1 MSLSESNNP
10 YCGAYEGM
18 DTVIIGLPQSG
29 KTTLFN
35 ALTLGKSDASG
46 ASGSATEM
54 HVGVVKVPDPRLE
67 CLAGIYNPRKVVP
80 AEIRYI
86 DLPGPESMAKS
97 QGISGRYRN
106 ILQSATAFLVVVRAF
121 ANDAVA
127 HPTGEVDPAK
137 DLETMLNE
145 LSFADLEVLERAST
159 RLSDQMNKTK
169 PADRPTVI
177 RHKDAVDKARA
188 GLEDGIPARLQ
199 TFTDSERA
207 VLVNYQLLTDKKVIA
222 VFNTDEGAED
232 VSIAD
237 LGLDPELVRGVGTV
251 SVSARIEAELGM
263 MDADEAD
270 EFRADLELGE
280 AATSQ
285 VINAS
290 YDTLG
295 LVSFLTVGDDEV
307 RAWSVPGGMPAV
319 DAAGVIH
326 TDFTRGFIRAEVI
339 AYDDFSACGSMA
351 QGRKEGLLRS
361 EGKTY
366 PVRDGDIINFL
377 VNT

>member
-1 MSLSESNNP
+1 
-10 YCGAYEGM
+10 M

-54 HVGVVKVPDPRLE
+54 HLGVVKVPDPRLDS
-67 CLAGIYNPRKVVP
+67 LAAVYNPRKVVP
-80 AEIRYI
+80 AEIRYT

-97 QGISGRYRN
+97 QGIGGRYRN

-121 ANDAVA
+121 NNDSVP
-127 HPTGEVDPAK
+127 HPAGEVNPAK
-137 DLETMLNE
+137 DLEAMLGE
-145 LSFADLEVLERAST
+145 LAFADLEVLERAST
-159 RLSDQMNKTK
+159 RLADQMNKTK

-177 RHKDAVDKARA
+177 RHKDAVEKARA
-188 GLEDGIPARLQ
+188 GLDGGVPVRLQ

-207 VLVNYQLLTDKKVIA
+207 VLVNYQLLTDKNIIA
-222 VFNTDEGAED
+222 VFNTDEDGASM
-232 VSIAD
+232 SIAD
-237 LGLDPELVRGVGTV
+237 LDLDPDLTRGVGEV
-251 SVSARIEAELGM
+251 SISARIEAELAM
-263 MDADEAD
+263 MDADEAA
-270 EFRADLELGE
+270 EFRADLELGD
-280 AATSQ
+280 AATEQ
-285 VINAS
+285 VIRAS

-295 LVSFLTVGDDEV
+295 LVSFLTVGEDEV
-307 RAWSVPGGMPAV
+307 RAWSVPGGVPAV

-339 AYDDFSACGSMA
+339 AYDDFSVCGSLT

>member
-1 MSLSESNNP
+1 MP
-10 YCGAYEGM
+10 GTHVCKARRIM

-29 KTTLFN
+29 KSTLFD
-35 ALTLGKSDASG
+35 ALTLGKSDSSG

-54 HVGVVKVPDPRLE
+54 HMGVVKVPDPRLE
-67 CLAGIYNPRKVVP
+67 SLAEIYNPKKVVP

-106 ILQSATAFLVVVRAF
+106 ILQSATSFLVVVRAF
-121 ANDAVA
+121 ENDAVA
-127 HPTGEVDPAK
+127 HPTGEIDPAR

-145 LSFADLEVLERAST
+145 LTFADLEVLERAAT
-159 RLSDQMNKTK
+159 RMSDQMNKTK
-169 PADRPTVI
+169 PADRPTLM
-177 RHKDAVDKARA
+177 RHKDAVEKARA
-188 GLEDGIPARLQ
+188 GLEDGMPVRLQ
-199 TFTDSERA
+199 DLTDSERA
-207 VLVNYQLLTDKKVIA
+207 FLINYQLLTDKNIIA
-222 VFNTDEGAED
+222 VFNISEGGD
-232 VSIAD
+232 DLKIAD
-237 LGLDPELVRGVGTV
+237 MNLDANLTRGVGEV
-251 SVSARIEAELGM
+251 SISARIEAELAV
-263 MDADEAD
+263 MDFEEAS
-270 EFRADLELGE
+270 EFRADLELGDP
-280 AATSQ
+280 ATSR
-285 VINAS
+285 VIQTS

-307 RAWSVPGGMPAV
+307 RAWSVPGGLPAV

-339 AYDDFSACGSMA
+339 AYDDFNSCGSMA

-377 VNT
+377 INT

>member
-1 MSLSESNNP
+1 
-10 YCGAYEGM
+10 M

-54 HVGVVKVPDPRLE
+54 HMGVVKVPDPRLE
-67 CLAGIYNPRKVVP
+67 SLASVYRPRKVVP
-80 AEIRYI
+80 AEIKYT

-106 ILQSATAFLVVVRAF
+106 VLQSATSFLLVVRAF
-121 ANDAVA
+121 ANDAVP
-127 HPTGEVDPAK
+127 HPTGAVDPAR
-137 DLETMLNE
+137 DLETMLTE

-159 RLSDQMNKTK
+159 RIADQMNKTK
-169 PADRPTVI
+169 PADRPTVL
-177 RHKDAVDKARA
+177 RHKEAVEKARD
-188 GLEDGIPARLQ
+188 GLSNGLPVRLQ
-199 TFTDSERA
+199 SFTDSERA
-207 VLVNYQLLTDKKVIA
+207 FLVNYQLLTEKNVIA
-222 VFNTDEGAED
+222 VFNNDEGAD
-232 VSIAD
+232 DIRIAD
-237 LGLDPELVRGVGTV
+237 LDVDPDLVRGVGEV
-251 SVSARIEAELGM
+251 SISARIEAELGL
-263 MDADEAD
+263 MDADEAA
-270 EFRADLELGE
+270 EFRADLDLGE
-280 AATSQ
+280 SATSQ
-285 VINAS
+285 VIHTS

-295 LVSFLTVGDDEV
+295 LVSFLTVGEDEV
-307 RAWSVPGGMPAV
+307 RAWSVPGGIPAL

-339 AYDDFSACGSMA
+339 AYDDFCSCGSMV

>member
-1 MSLSESNNP
+1 
-10 YCGAYEGM
+10 M

-54 HVGVVKVPDPRLE
+54 HMGVVKVPDPRLDK
-67 CLAGIYNPRKVVP
+67 LADIFHPRKKVN

-97 QGISGRYRN
+97 QGISGKYRN
-106 ILQSATAFLVVVRAF
+106 ILQSATAFLLVVRAF
-121 ANDAVA
+121 TNDAVP
-127 HPTGEVDPAK
+127 HPTGEVNPGQ

-145 LSFADLEVLERAST
+145 LTFADLEMLERASA
-159 RLSDQMNKTK
+159 RLADQVNKTK
-169 PADRPTVI
+169 PAERPAVV
-177 RHKDAVDKARA
+177 RHKEAVEKARL
-188 GLEDGIPARLQ
+188 GLEQGVPARLQ
-199 TFTDSERA
+199 SFTDSERA
-207 VLVNYQLLTDKKVIA
+207 MLANYQLLTDKQIIA

-232 VSIAD
+232 ICMD
-237 LGLDPELVRGVGTV
+237 RLGLGEDVLRGVGEV
-251 SVSARIEAELGM
+251 CISARIEAELGM
-263 MDADEAD
+263 MDEEEAA
-270 EFRADLELGE
+270 EFRADLELGD
-280 AATSQ
+280 AATDQ

-339 AYDDFSACGSMA
+339 AYEDFSACGSIA

>member
-1 MSLSESNNP
+1 
-10 YCGAYEGM
+10 M

-46 ASGSATEM
+46 ATGSATEM
-54 HVGVVKVPDPRLE
+54 HMGVVKVPDPRLDS
-67 CLAGIYNPRKVVP
+67 LAEVYHPRKVVP

-106 ILQSATAFLVVVRAF
+106 ILQSATAFLLVVRAF
-121 ANDAVA
+121 TNDAVP
-127 HPTGEVDPAK
+127 HPSGEVDPAK

-145 LSFADLEVLERAST
+145 LAFADLEVLERAST
-159 RLSDQMNKTK
+159 RLADQVNKTK
-169 PADRPTVI
+169 PAERPAVV
-177 RHKDAVDKARA
+177 RQKDAVDKAR
-188 GLEDGIPARLQ
+188 LELEQGIPVRLQ
-199 TFTDSERA
+199 DFSDSERA
-207 VLVNYQLLTDKKVIA
+207 VLANYQLLTDKKIIA
-222 VFNTDEGAED
+222 VFNTDEGADD
-232 VSIAD
+232 VRIAD
-237 LGLDPELVRGVGTV
+237 LKFSQDLVRGVGEV
-251 SVSARIEAELGM
+251 CISARIEAELGM
-263 MDADEAD
+263 MDEAEAA
-270 EFRADLELGE
+270 EFRQDLELGD
-280 AATSQ
+280 AATYQ

-339 AYDDFSACGSMA
+339 TYDDFSACGSMA

>member
-1 MSLSESNNP
+1 
-10 YCGAYEGM
+10 M

-35 ALTLGKSDASG
+35 ALTLGKSDSSG
-46 ASGSATEM
+46 ASGSAMEM
-54 HVGVVKVPDPRLE
+54 HMGVVKVPDPRLDD
-67 CLAGIYNPRKVVP
+67 LAVIFHPRKKVP

-121 ANDAVA
+121 TNEAVA
-127 HPTGEVDPAK
+127 HPTGEVDPGK
-137 DLETMLNE
+137 DLETMLGE

-159 RLSDQMNKTK
+159 RIADQMNKTK
-169 PADRPTVI
+169 PADRPAAL
-177 RHKDAVDKARA
+177 RQKDAIDKARK
-188 GLEDGIPARLQ
+188 GLEDGIPVRLQ
-199 TFTDSERA
+199 GFTDSERS
-207 VLVNYQLLTDKKVIA
+207 VLANYQLLTDKNVIA
-222 VFNTDEGAED
+222 VFNTDEGGDE
-232 VSIAD
+232 IRIEN
-237 LGLDPELVRGVGTV
+237 LGLDPDVVRGVGSV
-251 SVSARIEAELGM
+251 SISARIEAELGM
-263 MDADEAD
+263 MELEEAA

-280 AATSQ
+280 PATSQ

-339 AYDDFSACGSMA
+339 GYDDFSVCGSIA

>member
-1 MSLSESNNP
+1 ME
-10 YCGAYEGM
+10 
-18 DTVIIGLPQSG
+18 TVIIGLPQSG

-54 HVGVVKVPDPRLE
+54 HMGVVKVPDQRLDA
-67 CLAGIYNPRKVVP
+67 LASVYNPKKVVP

-121 ANDAVA
+121 ANEAVP
-127 HPTGEVDPAK
+127 HPSGDVDPAR

-145 LSFADLEVLERAST
+145 LAFADLEVLERAST
-159 RLSDQMNKTK
+159 RLADQMNKTK
-169 PADRPTVI
+169 AAERPAAI
-177 RHKDAVDKARA
+177 RHKDVVDKTRKN
-188 GLEDGIPARLQ
+188 LEDGIPVRIQ
-199 TFTDSERA
+199 EFTDSERA
-207 VLVNYQLLTDKKVIA
+207 ILVNYQLLTDKQVIA
-222 VFNTDEGAED
+222 VFNVDEGADDLHVDE
-232 VSIAD
+232 
-237 LGLDPELVRGVGTV
+237 LGLDLELIRGVGEV
-251 SVSARIEAELGM
+251 SICARTEAELGM
-263 MDADEAD
+263 MDPDEAA

-280 AATSQ
+280 SATSQ
-285 VINAS
+285 VIKAS

-295 LVSFLTVGDDEV
+295 LVSFLTVGPDEV
-307 RAWSVPGGMPAV
+307 RAWSVPGGIPAV

-339 AYDDFSACGSMA
+339 AYDDFCACGGMA
-351 QGRKEGLLRS
+351 QGRKGGLLRS

>member
-1 MSLSESNNP
+1 
-10 YCGAYEGM
+10 M

-35 ALTLGKSDASG
+35 ALTLGKSDSSG

-54 HVGVVKVPDPRLE
+54 HMGVVKVPDPRLDD
-67 CLAGIYNPRKVVP
+67 LAQIYVPRKVVP

-121 ANDAVA
+121 NNAAVP
-127 HPTGEVDPAK
+127 HPDGEVNPAR
-137 DLETMLNE
+137 DLEAMLNE
-145 LSFADLEVLERAST
+145 LSFADMEVLERAST
-159 RLSDQMNKTK
+159 RLADQVNKTK
-169 PADRPTVI
+169 PADRPMVV
-177 RHKDAVDKARA
+177 RQKDAVDKARA
-188 GLEDGIPARLQ
+188 GLEQGIPVRMQ
-199 TFTDSERA
+199 DFTDSERG
-207 VLVNYQLLTDKKVIA
+207 VLVNYQLLSDKKVIA
-222 VFNTDEGAED
+222 VFNTDEGADEIR
-232 VSIAD
+232 IAG
-237 LGLDPELVRGVGTV
+237 LGLDERMVQGVGEV
-251 SVSARIEAELGM
+251 SISARIEAELGM
-263 MDADEAD
+263 MDEEEAA
-270 EFRADLELGE
+270 EFRADLDLGE

-285 VINAS
+285 VIRAS

-307 RAWSVPGGMPAV
+307 RAWSVLGGMPAV
-319 DAAGVIH
+319 EAAGAIH

-339 AYDDFSACGSMA
+339 AYDDFHACGSIA

>member
-1 MSLSESNNP
+1 
-10 YCGAYEGM
+10 M

-54 HVGVVKVPDPRLE
+54 RLGVVKVPDPRLE
-67 CLAGIYNPRKVVP
+67 RLAAVYRPRKVVP
-80 AEIRYI
+80 AEIRYA

-97 QGISGRYRN
+97 QGIGGRYRN
-106 ILQSATAFLVVVRAF
+106 ILQSATAFLMVVRAF
-121 ANDAVA
+121 SSDSVP
-127 HPTGEVDPAK
+127 HPTGEVNPAR
-137 DLETMLNE
+137 DLETMLGE
-145 LSFADLEVLERAST
+145 LVFADLEVLERASI
-159 RLSDQMNKTK
+159 RLAEQMNKTK

-177 RHKDAVDKARA
+177 RHKDAVEKARA
-188 GLEDGIPARLQ
+188 GLDSGIPARLQ
-199 TFTDSERA
+199 TFTDSERS
-207 VLVNYQLLTDKKVIA
+207 VLVNYQLLTDKNVIA
-222 VFNTDEGAED
+222 VFNTDENGQHIR
-232 VSIAD
+232 IAD
-237 LGLDPELVRGVGTV
+237 LHLDPNLVQGLGEVNI
-251 SVSARIEAELGM
+251 SARIEAELAM
-263 MDADEAD
+263 MDPEEAA
-270 EFRADLELGE
+270 EFRADLDLGDP
-280 AATSQ
+280 ATSQ
-285 VINAS
+285 VIRAS

-295 LVSFLTVGDDEV
+295 LVSFLTVGEDEV
-307 RAWSVPGGMPAV
+307 RAWSVPGGLPAV
-319 DAAGVIH
+319 AAAGVIH

-339 AYDDFSACGSMA
+339 AYDDFNACGSMA

>member
-1 MSLSESNNP
+1 
-10 YCGAYEGM
+10 M

-54 HVGVVKVPDPRLE
+54 HMGVVKVPDSRLDS
-67 CLAGIYNPRKVVP
+67 LAEVYRPRKVVP
-80 AEIRYI
+80 AEIRYT

-106 ILQSATAFLVVVRAF
+106 ILQSATAFVIVVRAF
-121 ANDAVA
+121 TNDAVA
-127 HPTGEVDPAK
+127 HPTGEVNPAA

-145 LSFADLEVLERAST
+145 LTFADLEVLERAT
-159 RLSDQMNKTK
+159 DRLADQINKTK
-169 PADRPTVI
+169 PADRPTVM
-177 RHKDAVDKARA
+177 RHRDAVAKARA
-188 GLEDGIPARLQ
+188 GLENGVPMRLQ
-199 TFTDSERA
+199 GFTDSERA
-207 VLVNYQLLTDKKVIA
+207 ILVNYQLLTDKNVIV
-222 VFNTDEGAED
+222 VFNTDEGAD
-232 VSIAD
+232 DIRLAD
-237 LGLDPELVRGVGTV
+237 LGLDPELARGLGEV
-251 SVSARIEAELGM
+251 SISARIESELGM
-263 MDADEAD
+263 MDAGEAD
-270 EFRADLELGE
+270 EFREDLGLGE

-285 VINAS
+285 VIKAS

-307 RAWSVPGGMPAV
+307 RAWSVPGGLPAV
-319 DAAGVIH
+319 QAAGVIH

-339 AYDDFSACGSMA
+339 AYDDFSDCGSMA
-351 QGRKEGLLRS
+351 QGRKEGLVRS

-366 PVRDGDIINFL
+366 PVHDGDIINFL

>member
-1 MSLSESNNP
+1 
-10 YCGAYEGM
+10 M

-35 ALTLGKSDASG
+35 ALTLGKSDATG
-46 ASGSATEM
+46 TSGSATEM
-54 HVGVVKVPDPRLE
+54 HMGVVKVPDPRLDS
-67 CLAGIYNPRKVVP
+67 LAEVYNPRKVVP

-97 QGISGRYRN
+97 QGISGKYRN
-106 ILQSATAFLVVVRAF
+106 ILQSATAFLVAVRAF
-121 ANDAVA
+121 SNEAVA
-127 HPTGEVDPAK
+127 HPIGDVDPAR

-145 LSFADLEVLERAST
+145 LSFADLEVLERASI
-159 RLSDQMNKTK
+159 RLGDQMHKTK
-169 PADRPTVI
+169 PADRPAAV
-177 RHKDAVDKARA
+177 RHKDAVEKARA
-188 GLEDGIPARLQ
+188 GLEDGVPVRLQ
-199 TFTDSERA
+199 SFTDSERA
-207 VLVNYQLLTDKKVIA
+207 ILVNYQLLTDKNVIA
-222 VFNTDEGAED
+222 VFNTDEDAD
-232 VSIAD
+232 DIRIAD
-237 LGLDPELVRGVGTV
+237 LGLDHNLVQGVGEV
-251 SVSARIEAELGM
+251 NISARIEAELAM
-263 MDADEAD
+263 MDADEAA
-270 EFRADLELGE
+270 EFRADLELGDS
-280 AATSQ
+280 ATRQ
-285 VINAS
+285 VINES
-290 YDTLG
+290 YHTLG

-339 AYDDFSACGSMA
+339 AYDDFSVCGSMA
-351 QGRKEGLLRS
+351 QGRKEGRLRS

>member
-1 MSLSESNNP
+1 
-10 YCGAYEGM
+10 M

-46 ASGSATEM
+46 ASGSATELHM
-54 HVGVVKVPDPRLE
+54 GVVKVPDPRLGS
-67 CLAGIYNPRKVVP
+67 LAEVYQPRKIVP

-86 DLPGPESMAKS
+86 DLPGPEAMARS

-106 ILQSATAFLVVVRAF
+106 ILQSATAFLLVVRAF
-121 ANDAVA
+121 ANDAVP
-127 HPTGEVDPAK
+127 HPGGELNPGR

-145 LSFADLEVLERAST
+145 LAFADLEVLERASA
-159 RLSDQMNKTK
+159 RLADQLNKTK
-169 PADRPTVI
+169 SADRPAVI
-177 RHKDAVDKARA
+177 RQREAVDKARA
-188 GLEDGIPARLQ
+188 GLDDGIPARRQ
-199 TFTDSERA
+199 AFTDSERA
-207 VLVNYQLLTDKKVIA
+207 ILANYQLLTDKNIIV
-222 VFNTDEGAED
+222 VFNTDEGADDISIGGLGLEPD
-232 VSIAD
+232 LTQDVGHVSI
-237 LGLDPELVRGVGTV
+237 
-251 SVSARIEAELGM
+251 SARIEAELGM
-263 MDADEAD
+263 MDPDEAD
-270 EFRADLELGE
+270 EFRADLGLGE
-280 AATSQ
+280 PATSK
-285 VINAS
+285 VIRAS

-295 LVSFLTVGDDEV
+295 LVSFLTVGADEV

-339 AYDDFSACGSMA
+339 TYDDFCACGNMV
-351 QGRKEGLLRS
+351 QGRREGLVRS

>member
-1 MSLSESNNP
+1 
-10 YCGAYEGM
+10 M

-46 ASGSATEM
+46 GSGSAHEM
-54 HVGVVKVPDPRLE
+54 HMGVVKVPDPRLDS
-67 CLAGIYNPRKVVP
+67 LAEVYNPRKIVP
-80 AEIRYI
+80 AEITYI
-86 DLPGPESMAKS
+86 DLPGPESMVKS
-97 QGISGRYRN
+97 QGISGKYRN
-106 ILQSATAFLVVVRAF
+106 ILQSATAFVVVVRAF
-121 ANDAVA
+121 SNDAVA
-127 HPTGEVDPAK
+127 HPAGEVDPGR

-159 RLSDQMNKTK
+159 RLADQMNKTK
-169 PADRPTVI
+169 PADRPMAVKHRDTVE
-177 RHKDAVDKARA
+177 KARV
-188 GLEDGIPARLQ
+188 GLENGVPVRLQ
-199 TFTDSERA
+199 EFTDSERA
-207 VLVNYQLLTDKKVIA
+207 ILVNYQLLTDKRIIA
-222 VFNTDEGAED
+222 VFNIDEDGGP
-232 VSIAD
+232 VRIAD
-237 LGLDPELVRGVGTV
+237 LELEEDLVRGVGQV
-251 SVSARIEAELGM
+251 SISARIEAELGM
-263 MDADEAD
+263 MDAAEAE

-280 AATSQ
+280 SAMSQ
-285 VINAS
+285 VIQTS

-295 LVSFLTVGDDEV
+295 LVSFLTVGEDEV
-307 RAWSVPGGMPAV
+307 RAWSVPGGLPAV

-339 AYDDFSACGSMA
+339 AYDDFRACGSMA

-366 PVRDGDIINFL
+366 PVHDGDIINFL

>member
-1 MSLSESNNP
+1 
-10 YCGAYEGM
+10 M

-54 HVGVVKVPDPRLE
+54 HMGVVKVPDPRLDS
-67 CLAGIYNPRKVVP
+67 LAQVYNPRKVVP

-86 DLPGPESMAKS
+86 DLPGPEAMAKS

-127 HPTGEVDPAK
+127 HPTGDVDPAR
-137 DLETMLNE
+137 DLEAMLNE
-145 LSFADLEVLERAST
+145 LSFADLEVLERAAT
-159 RLSDQMNKTK
+159 RLADQMNKTK
-169 PADRPTVI
+169 PADRPAVV
-177 RHKDAVDKARA
+177 RQKDAVDQARRR
-188 GLEDGIPARLQ
+188 LEDGIPVRLQ
-199 TFTDSERA
+199 SFTDSERA
-207 VLVNYQLLTDKKVIA
+207 ILVNYQLLTDKKIIA
-222 VFNTDEGAED
+222 VFNTNEGAEELR
-232 VSIAD
+232 VSD
-237 LGLDPELVRGVGTV
+237 LGLDPELTRGVGEV
-251 SVSARIEAELGM
+251 SISARIEAELGM
-263 MDADEAD
+263 MDVAEAA

-280 AATSQ
+280 PATSQ

-339 AYDDFSACGSMA
+339 AYDDFSVCGSMA

-366 PVRDGDIINFL
+366 AVRDGDIINFL